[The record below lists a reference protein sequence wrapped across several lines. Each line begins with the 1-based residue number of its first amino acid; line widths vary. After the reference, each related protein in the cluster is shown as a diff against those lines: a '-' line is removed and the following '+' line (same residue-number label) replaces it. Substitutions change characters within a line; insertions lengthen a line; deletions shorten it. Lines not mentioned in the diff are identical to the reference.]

1 MSIHPF
7 RRVAAGPLAAGD
19 PRRAGP
25 ELARVATSRP
35 GPRGP
40 EAPDEGGGAGPGRLA
55 PAAILALGTFA
66 IGAEGF
72 MIAPLLPTMAEDF
85 GLSVPATASLVV
97 AFTLALALS
106 SPLSTAL
113 TGALNRRTV
122 LLLAMGVFTAANL
135 AAALGPG
142 FWGLMGARIAMA
154 VCAGLYVP
162 AANALAGAL
171 AGPARRG
178 RALGIVSGGMTLAI
192 ALGLPLGAAVGH
204 AFGWRATFL
213 GVAVLG
219 AAAFGGIFA
228 GIRAEGGRGL
238 PAAGLAERL
247 GVARQAP
254 VRRLLAITL
263 MWSIGAYE
271 TYPYIAAWLS
281 RALGFE
287 AAAIGWTV
295 SMWGAFAAAGVLC
308 GGALNDRHGSNRVA
322 RASLAALAVAYLA
335 LAAAAET
342 PQPQATPLALGA
354 IALWGFAVW
363 SFFPAQMARLVA
375 AGPAGQAPVALAL
388 NTSTMYFG
396 FSLGSALGAA
406 ALGAQA
412 LWAIGLIAA
421 AAELAAL
428 ALDARLVRSRQ

>member
-1 MSIHPF
+1 MSIHSF
-7 RRVAAGPLAAGD
+7 RRASARPRPDAD
-19 PRRAGP
+19 PRFAGP
-25 ELARVATSRP
+25 ELARVATSRTASP
-35 GPRGP
+35 A
-40 EAPDEGGGAGPGRLA
+40 EEGGDGGGQGPSGLA
-55 PAAILALGTFA
+55 PAAIMALGTFA

-72 MIAPLLPTMAEDF
+72 MIAPLLPRMAEDF
-85 GLSVPATASLVV
+85 GMSVPATASLVV
-97 AFTLALALS
+97 VFTLALAVS

-113 TGALNRRTV
+113 TGSLNRRSV

-135 AAALGPG
+135 AAALSPG
-142 FWGLMGARIAMA
+142 FWGLMAARVFMA
-154 VCAGLYVP
+154 ACSGLYVP

-219 AAAFGGIFA
+219 AAAFAGIFL
-228 GIRAEGGRGL
+228 GIRPAAGRGL
-238 PAAGLAERL
+238 PSAGLAERL
-247 GVARQAP
+247 GVVRQAP
-254 VRRLLAITL
+254 VRRLLTVTL
-263 MWSIGAYE
+263 FWSIGAYE
-271 TYPYIAAWLS
+271 TYPYIAAWLT
-281 RALGFE
+281 AVLGFGSSE
-287 AAAIGWTV
+287 IGWTV
-295 SMWGAFAAAGVLC
+295 SMWGAFAAAGVLS
-308 GGALNDRHGSNRVA
+308 GGALNDRFGSNRVA
-322 RASLAALAVAYLA
+322 RVSLALLALAYLA
-335 LAAAAET
+335 LAAATGTA
-342 PQPQATPLALGA
+342 QPEATPLALGA

-375 AGPAGQAPVALAL
+375 AGPAEQAPVALAL

-396 FSLGSALGAA
+396 FSLGSAIGAA

-421 AAELAAL
+421 AAEVVAL
-428 ALDARLVRSRQ
+428 ALDGPLARRRR